1 MLSKESIE
9 KLVVGGIYECLPKA
23 AYRSKVFYSDLRHC
37 CNWVFRLMENN
48 GKYVMVDTYFA
59 SRDAVSIEV
68 TDENVNEFEFILNLN
83 EVKQIK
89 YQERNQYEDYYCLA
103 MDSSG
108 WNHPNY
114 YVDKDAEKSM
124 GKVIEKLDSEIEN
137 LERQLANLRE
147 RKESIL
153 DGSYPFHLV

>member
-9 KLVVGGIYECLPKA
+9 KLVVNGIYECVPKEE
-23 AYRSKVFYSDLRHC
+23 YRGKVFSSDLYHC

-68 TDENVNEFEFILNLN
+68 TDENVNEFEFIFTLGA
-83 EVKQIK
+83 VKEIK
-89 YQERNQYEDYYCLA
+89 YQEREQYENPYRLA

-108 WNHPNY
+108 WRHPKY

-124 GKVIEKLDSEIEN
+124 DKVIGKLDSEIES
-137 LERQLANLRE
+137 LERQLASLRE
-147 RKESIL
+147 RKVSIL